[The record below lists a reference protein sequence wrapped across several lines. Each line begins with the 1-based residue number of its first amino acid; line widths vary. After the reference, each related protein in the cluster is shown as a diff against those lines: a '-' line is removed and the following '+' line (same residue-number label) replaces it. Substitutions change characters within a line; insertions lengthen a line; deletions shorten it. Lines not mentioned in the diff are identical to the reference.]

1 MSLIN
6 ITKLYFQY
14 FSEKDIQ
21 NLELL
26 FSENI
31 RLVDWEINVI
41 GKKNVIEANKKI
53 FNSVDSIKVTP
64 LNIFQDKLV
73 MTCEIDIL
81 INKKDKL
88 KVVDIIKFDEDKKI
102 ISISAYKQ

>member
-14 FSEKDIQ
+14 FSEKDVQ

-41 GKKNVIEANKKI
+41 GKKNVIEANKK
-53 FNSVDSIKVTP
+53 
-64 LNIFQDKLV
+64 NI
-73 MTCEIDIL
+73 
-81 INKKDKL
+81 
-88 KVVDIIKFDEDKKI
+88 
-102 ISISAYKQ
+102 

>member
-1 MSLIN
+1 ML
-6 ITKLYFQY
+6 
-14 FSEKDIQ
+14 
-21 NLELL
+21 LERKMLL
-26 FSENI
+26 RQI
-31 RLVDWEINVI
+31 
-41 GKKNVIEANKKI
+41 KKI

-88 KVVDIIKFDEDKKI
+88 KVVDIITFDEDKKI

>member
-14 FSEKDIQ
+14 FSDKDIQ

-53 FNSVDSIKVTP
+53 FNSVHTIKVTP
-64 LNIFQDKLV
+64 LNIFQDKSV
-73 MTCEIDIL
+73 MTCEIEIL
-81 INKKDKL
+81 IDKTDLL

-102 ISISAYKQ
+102 VNISAYRQ

>member
-1 MSLIN
+1 MNLIN

-14 FSEKDIQ
+14 FSEKDIE

-53 FNSVDSIKVTP
+53 FNTVDSIKVTP
-64 LNIFQDKLV
+64 LNFFQDKLV

-88 KVVDIIKFDEDKKI
+88 KVVDIIKFNEDKKI
-102 ISISAYKQ
+102 INISAYKQ

>member
-1 MSLIN
+1 
-6 ITKLYFQY
+6 
-14 FSEKDIQ
+14 
-21 NLELL
+21 
-26 FSENI
+26 
-31 RLVDWEINVI
+31 
-41 GKKNVIEANKKI
+41 
-53 FNSVDSIKVTP
+53 
-64 LNIFQDKLV
+64 